1 MFELIVLFITM
12 IILYSVSIFS
22 SYVSSKVTCDGVV
35 NEDNK
40 KIITPIYVTNF
51 VIQILFVVYMIITK
65 TKLSEKYT
73 VVDYITLFFVTIGII
88 ISLIY
93 IAQRDN

>member
-1 MFELIVLFITM
+1 MFELIFFSI
-12 IILYSVSIFS
+12 IFILYGASIFS
-22 SYVSSKVTCDGVV
+22 SYVSSKVICDEVV

-40 KIITPIYVTNF
+40 QIITPVFILNF
-51 VIQILFVVYMIITK
+51 VIQILFVVFIIIYK

-73 VVDYITLFFVTIGII
+73 VVDYITLFFITIGII

-93 IAQRDN
+93 IAERDN